1 MIMHVVKIIIKK
13 IILLLLKLRLP
24 KHVTISKGVAFNQN
38 TIFGGYNKIL
48 SGTWISDSEIG
59 KNTYISYNCSLPKA
73 KIGKFCSLGSNIK
86 VVNSTHPSHTFVS
99 TAPVFFSTM
108 RQSNRTFADVN
119 YFEEILHI
127 SGRTVI
133 IGNDVWIGDNVI
145 IKGGVTIGDG
155 AIVAMGSVVTK
166 DVPPYAIVGGVPA
179 KVIKYRFSEEQIK
192 ELLDFQWWNKE
203 DCWLQ
208 KNYKKFHNID
218 SFIKFI
224 ENEKNQDM

>member
-1 MIMHVVKIIIKK
+1 MIMHVVKIIIKR

-24 KHVTISKGVAFNQN
+24 KHVTLSKLVAFNQN
-38 TIFGGYNKIL
+38 TIFGGYNKIS

-59 KNTYISYNCSLPKA
+59 KNTYIGNNCSLPRA
-73 KIGKFCSLGSNIK
+73 KIGKFCSLGNNIK
-86 VVNSTHPSHTFVS
+86 VVQATHPSHTFVS

-108 RQSNRTFADVN
+108 SQSNRTFADVN

-127 SGRTVI
+127 SGRSVI
-133 IGNDVWIGDNVI
+133 IGNDVWIGNDVT

-179 KVIKYRFSEEQIK
+179 KLIRYRFNENQIK
-192 ELLDFQWWNKE
+192 KLICYRWWDKE
-203 DCWLQ
+203 DSWL
-208 KNYKKFHNID
+208 KDNYRVFHNIEN
-218 SFIKFI
+218 FLQFI
-224 ENEKNQDM
+224 ENEKN

>member
-1 MIMHVVKIIIKK
+1 MNILKLIWRHIKK
-13 IILLLLKLRLP
+13 WTFPKDVIIQKN
-24 KHVTISKGVAFNQN
+24 VAFNQN
-38 TIFGGYNKIL
+38 TTFGGYNVIH
-48 SGTWISDSEIG
+48 SGTWISDSEVG
-59 KNTYISYNCSLPKA
+59 KNTYIGYNCSLPKA

-86 VVNSTHPSHTFVS
+86 IVQTTHPSHTFVS
-99 TAPVFFSTM
+99 TAPVFFSTK
-108 RQSNRTFADVN
+108 RQSYRTFADVN
-119 YFEEILHI
+119 YFEENLHI
-127 SGRTVI
+127 GDRSVI
-133 IGNDVWIGDNVI
+133 IGNDVWIGNDVT

-155 AIVAMGSVVTK
+155 AIVAMGSIVTK

-192 ELLDFQWWNKE
+192 KLLDYQWWDKK

-208 KNYKKFHNID
+208 ENFKQFHNIN